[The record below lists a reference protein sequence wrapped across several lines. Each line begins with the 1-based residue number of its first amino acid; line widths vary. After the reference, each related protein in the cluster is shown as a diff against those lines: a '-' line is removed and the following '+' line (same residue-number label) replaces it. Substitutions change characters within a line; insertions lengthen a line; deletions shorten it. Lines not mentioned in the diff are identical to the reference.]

1 MMTNKD
7 IENKIAEFFEEN
19 YEMLRMEG
27 GHSLTEAVLEAA
39 KLQVIMYWRKLSGI
53 ANKVTQ
59 TEVKLNLPNQYTPN
73 GKNFTIEGIVDIVK
87 EGYDTWMY
95 DIKTHDLEYIKENKE
110 LYEKQLNVYAY
121 IWQTLQRN
129 HLDHTAIISTAI
141 PDSLKNAIQQNNP
154 PAIEAEMKRWNP
166 VVPLDFDQ
174 QKVAETIADFA
185 RIVDCI
191 ENHEFAPPDVEV
203 LKDKVPGA
211 QSNEQFGTRVCRN
224 CDARFSCDAFREF
237 AMEKSGKLKAN
248 FQKYYNDWGTPADQ
262 EEWINAGLNN
272 SNLPEINDFTEF
284 NK

>member
-1 MMTNKD
+1 MMTHNE
-7 IENKIAEFFEEN
+7 IENKIVEFFEEN

-27 GHSLTEAVLEAA
+27 GHSLTEAVRETA
-39 KLQVIMYWRKLSGI
+39 KQQVILYWRKLSEI

-59 TEVKLNLPNQYTPN
+59 TEVKLNLPNQVTPN

-95 DIKTHDLEYIKENKE
+95 DIKTHDLEYVKENKE

-129 HLDHTAIISTAI
+129 HLDHTAIISTSI
-141 PDSLKNAIQQNNP
+141 PDSLKNAIQQNNQ

-174 QKVAETIADFA
+174 HKVDETIADFA

-191 ENHEFAPPDVEV
+191 ENHEFAPPPVEV

-211 QSNEQFGTRVCRN
+211 QTHEQFGTHVCRN

-262 EEWINAGLNN
+262 EEWLNAGLNN
-272 SNLPEINDFTEF
+272 NALPEITDFTEF
-284 NK
+284 N

>member
-1 MMTNKD
+1 MTNNAE

-27 GHSLTEAVLEAA
+27 GHSLTEAVRETA
-39 KLQVIMYWRKLSGI
+39 KQQVIMYWRKLSEI

-59 TEVKLNLPNQYTPN
+59 TEVKLNLPNQVTPN

-87 EGYDTWMY
+87 ESYDTWMY
-95 DIKTHDLEYIKENKE
+95 DIKTHDLEYVKQNKE

-129 HLDHTAIISTAI
+129 HLDHTAIISTSI
-141 PDSLKNAIQQNNP
+141 PDSLKNAIQQNNQQ
-154 PAIEAEMKRWNP
+154 AIDTEMKRWNP
-166 VVPLDFDQ
+166 VVTLDFGQ
-174 QKVAETIADFA
+174 SKVDETIADFA

-191 ENHEFAPPDVEV
+191 ENHEFAPPPVEV

-211 QSNEQFGTRVCRN
+211 QTHEQFGTRVCRN

-262 EEWINAGLNN
+262 EEWLNAGLNN
-272 SNLPEINDFTEF
+272 INLPEITDFTEF
-284 NK
+284 